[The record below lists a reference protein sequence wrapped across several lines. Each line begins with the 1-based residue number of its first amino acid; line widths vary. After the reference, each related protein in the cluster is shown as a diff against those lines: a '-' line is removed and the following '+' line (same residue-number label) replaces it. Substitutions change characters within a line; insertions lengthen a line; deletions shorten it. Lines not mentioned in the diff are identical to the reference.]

1 MSQRIISF
9 RLAFVF
15 LLFVTSLLVWM
26 PTISYSQTE
35 DLLTVRFLDVDQG
48 DAIHIETPDGYEL
61 LIDGGPTASVLREL
75 SKGRPFADK
84 YIDMVVATHPD
95 ADHIGGL
102 VDVLERY
109 QVDVI
114 LDTGQYNDTPTY
126 QAYKQSVENENS
138 QVILAR
144 AGQIISLGAST
155 TIKILSPAGDTTGWA
170 SNNSSV
176 ILKVTYG
183 EIDFM
188 LTGDASDEIE
198 NYLVGTRGDEL
209 ESEVLKLGH
218 HGSKTSTSEL
228 FLDATN
234 SDFAIVSAGRDN
246 RYGHP
251 SQEVISRVEARG
263 IEILET
269 AQAGTVVF
277 KTDGEMVWLE

>member
-1 MSQRIISF
+1 
-9 RLAFVF
+9 
-15 LLFVTSLLVWM
+15 
-26 PTISYSQTE
+26 
-35 DLLTVRFLDVDQG
+35 
-48 DAIHIETPDGYEL
+48 
-61 LIDGGPTASVLREL
+61 
-75 SKGRPFADK
+75 
-84 YIDMVVATHPD
+84 
-95 ADHIGGL
+95 
-102 VDVLERY
+102 
-109 QVDVI
+109 
-114 LDTGQYNDTPTY
+114 
-126 QAYKQSVENENS
+126 
-138 QVILAR
+138 
-144 AGQIISLGAST
+144 
-155 TIKILSPAGDTTGWA
+155 
-170 SNNSSV
+170 
-176 ILKVTYG
+176 
-183 EIDFM
+183 M